1 MASVLLVALLV
12 LASFQ
17 VISPGEKNARTPAQQ
32 KLSSQLLSAI
42 RSAKA
47 APAKKQ
53 APSENLLVKI
63 DRRQRALVD
72 VRAPVTAR
80 IDRNRGR
87 SRWKTAE
94 SRLPRNSR
102 CAHLRSR
109 ALSLR
114 RAPRRTATRDRAR
127 SEGYV
132 VAAPGTPRIA
142 RFTRL
147 RMSGTL

>member
-1 MASVLLVALLV
+1 MASVLLVALPV

-80 IDRNRGR
+80 IKRHVVRLGGTIVSTSSEADSVIAWVPLLKLERL
-87 SRWKTAE
+87 AE
-94 SRLPRNSR
+94 LPSV
-102 CAHLRSR
+102 R
-109 ALSLR
+109 AIQP
-114 RAPRRTATRDRAR
+114 AAQATHK
-127 SEGYV
+127 
-132 VAAPGTPRIA
+132 
-142 RFTRL
+142 
-147 RMSGTL
+147 